1 MKKILIPAF
10 NISLLL
16 FAVICQAQEEKQK
29 ERQKFEFVKQR
40 DISKTYPASGNK
52 LSIDNHFGNVKFVG
66 WDKNEIKVDIHI
78 EASSNQQDFAQK
90 IFDAITVSDKQQGN
104 EIQFK
109 TTIDNK
115 DGKND
120 NCKNCKSS
128 MTIDYEVHLPVSV
141 ALAVENNFGN
151 TEIPDYTGAVS
162 ISNKFGS
169 LTAGSLSNV
178 KNIHVEFGKASIK
191 NISNIDATFKFSK
204 IGISNLSG
212 SNKINLEFCDDT
224 KINLDNNLSSLEL
237 KESYSTVNLRPG
249 NLSATYSIATSFGSV
264 IDRSNASIK
273 RTDAP
278 DKYGPDSNKTYE
290 GKSGNGSAK
299 IEIKSSFG
307 KIIVGEP
314 TAEDLKDNSDKNK
327 NSNKY
332 KNKSKSGVVH
342 L

>member
-1 MKKILIPAF
+1 MKRIIIPAF
-10 NISLLL
+10 SISLLL
-16 FAVICQAQEEKQK
+16 CDIISQAQEEKQK

-78 EASSNQQDFAQK
+78 AASSNQQDFAQK

-109 TTIDNK
+109 TIIDSK

-128 MTIDYEVHLPVSV
+128 MSIDYEVHLPVSV
-141 ALAVENNFGN
+141 ALSVENNFGN
-151 TEIPDYTGAVS
+151 TEIPDYTGSVS
-162 ISNKFGS
+162 IKNKFGN
-169 LTAGSLSNV
+169 LAAGSLSNAKDIV
-178 KNIHVEFGKASIK
+178 IEFGKANIK
-191 NISNIDATFKFSK
+191 NVSNVDATFKFSK
-204 IGISNLSG
+204 VGIANLSG
-212 SNKINLEFCDDT
+212 NNEIQLEFCDDT
-224 KINLDNNLSSLEL
+224 KISLDDNLSSL
-237 KESYSTVNLRPG
+237 KMSESYSTVNLKPG
-249 NLSATYSIATSFGSV
+249 NLSASYSIATSFGSV
-264 IDRSNASIK
+264 IDRSNASIR
-273 RTDAP
+273 RTDTP
-278 DKYGPDSNKTYE
+278 DKYGPDSNKSYE

-314 TAEDLKDNSDKNK
+314 TAEDLKDNSNKNK
-327 NSNKY
+327 N
-332 KNKSKSGVVH
+332 KNKSKGGVVH

>member
-10 NISLLL
+10 SITLLL
-16 FAVICQAQEEKQK
+16 CTTVSRAQEEKQK
-29 ERQKFEFVKQR
+29 ERQKFEFVKQK

-66 WDKNEIKVDIHI
+66 WDKNEIKVDVHI

-90 IFDAITVSDKQQGN
+90 IFDAISVSDKQQGN

-109 TTIDNK
+109 TNIDNK

-128 MTIDYEVHLPVSV
+128 ISIDYEVHLPVSV
-141 ALAVENNFGN
+141 ALSVENSFGN
-151 TEIPDYTGAVS
+151 TEIPDYTGPVS
-162 ISNKFGS
+162 ITNKFGN
-169 LTAGSLSNV
+169 LTAGSLKKV
-178 KNIHVEFGKASIK
+178 EDIHIEFGKASIK

-204 IGISNLSG
+204 IGIASLSG
-212 SNKINLEFCDDT
+212 DNKINLEFCDDT
-224 KINLDNNLSSLEL
+224 KINLDVNLTSLNL
-237 KESYSTVNLRPG
+237 KESYSTVNLKPG
-249 NLSATYSIATSFGSV
+249 NLSASYTIATSFGSV
-264 IDRSNASIK
+264 IDRSNADIR
-273 RTDAP
+273 RTDTP
-278 DKYGPDSNKTYE
+278 DKYGPDSNKKYE
-290 GKSGNGSAK
+290 GKSGNGAAK

-314 TAEDLKDNSDKNK
+314 TAEDMKDNSNKNK
-327 NSNKY
+327 N
-332 KNKSKSGVVH
+332 KNKSKNGVVH

>member
-10 NISLLL
+10 SISLLL
-16 FAVICQAQEEKQK
+16 CAIIGQAQEEKQK

-52 LSIDNHFGNVKFVG
+52 LSINNHFGNVKFIG
-66 WDKNEIKVDIHI
+66 WDKNEIKVDVHI

-90 IFDAITVSDKQQGN
+90 IFDAISVSDKQQGN

-128 MTIDYEVHLPVSV
+128 MSIDYEVHLPISV
-141 ALAVENNFGN
+141 VLSVENNFGN

-162 ISNKFGS
+162 IKNKFGN
-169 LTAGSLSNV
+169 LAAGSLSNAKDIV
-178 KNIHVEFGKASIK
+178 VEFGKANIK
-191 NISNIDATFKFSK
+191 NVSNVDATFKFSK
-204 IGISNLSG
+204 VGIANLSG
-212 SNKINLEFCDDT
+212 NNEINLEFCDDT
-224 KINLDNNLSSLEL
+224 KISLDNNLSSL
-237 KESYSTVNLRPG
+237 KMNESYSTVNLKPG
-249 NLSATYSIATSFGSV
+249 NLSASYNIATSFGSV
-264 IDRSNASIK
+264 IDRSNAAIK
-273 RTDAP
+273 RTDTP
-278 DKYGPDSNKTYE
+278 DKYGPDSNKSYE
-290 GKSGNGSAK
+290 GKSGSGSAK

-314 TAEDLKDNSDKNK
+314 TAEDMKDNSNKNK
-327 NSNKY
+327 N
-332 KNKSKSGVVH
+332 KNKSKGGVVH

>member
-1 MKKILIPAF
+1 MKKILIHAF
-10 NISLLL
+10 SITLL
-16 FAVICQAQEEKQK
+16 FCAITSKAQEEKQK

-120 NCKNCKSS
+120 NCRNCKSS
-128 MTIDYEVHLPVSV
+128 MSIDYEVHLPVSV
-141 ALAVENNFGN
+141 ALSVENNFGN

-162 ISNKFGS
+162 IKNKFGN
-169 LTAGSLSNV
+169 LAAGSLSNAKDIV
-178 KNIHVEFGKASIK
+178 VEFGKANIK
-191 NISNIDATFKFSK
+191 NVSNVDATFKFSK
-204 IGISNLSG
+204 VGIANLSG
-212 SNKINLEFCDDT
+212 NNEIQLEFCDDT
-224 KINLDNNLSSLEL
+224 KISLDNNLSSLEL

-249 NLSATYSIATSFGSV
+249 NLSASYSIATSFGSV
-264 IDRSNASIK
+264 IDRSNAGIK
-273 RTDAP
+273 RTDTP
-278 DKYGPDSNKTYE
+278 DKYGPDSNKSYE
-290 GKSGNGSAK
+290 GKSGSGSAK

-307 KIIVGEP
+307 KIIVGEA
-314 TAEDLKDNSDKNK
+314 TAEDLKDNSNKNK
-327 NSNKY
+327 N
-332 KNKSKSGVVH
+332 KNKSKGGVVH